1 MLVNLL
7 DSAINEKN
15 DGFKFSELSP
25 NTIIFIKTKSS
36 NYEITY
42 SPSSKTLIKGGTL
55 PDHTTRYPEPQE
67 IEIIGSS
74 WGGNMLKLDWI
85 GKNMC
90 LNFIEKSSGK
100 TITTSLIQELTT
112 EYKKL

>member
-25 NTIIFIKTKSS
+25 NTVIFVKTKSS

-42 SPSSKTLIKGGTL
+42 NLSQVLIKGGIL

-85 GKNMC
+85 GTNMC

-100 TITTSLIQELTT
+100 TIITSLIQELTT